1 MGNFKSGGLIFLTLY
16 NDNVVIDRYGI
27 LPVNAY
33 GELKNETWRFAGGL
47 QIDIFAPLLPT
58 VLPFSYLAASGN
70 AGLYRG
76 QLRAERYWYPSDID
90 QITFT
95 AGISEPVSTIVTDS
109 STVSG
114 TTALTEDNG
123 WPDLEMR
130 LSWAVGEPE
139 QVGLAAQRPFEVGIS
154 TVLGQIRTTFSP
166 PLTRVIDDIWGVA
179 LDARWRINDRWGF
192 SGEVFTGQTLG
203 TYGGGVFQ
211 NVNSATFE
219 PFHATGSWGQVD
231 YYFTPCLHSH
241 FGAGLD
247 DPLDS
252 ELALGQIGQNR
263 TFFANLIWDLNQS
276 LRIAGE
282 LTFRDTNYIGP
293 ATLDND
299 GVGLHG
305 QVQWKF

>member
-1 MGNFKSGGLIFLTLY
+1 
-16 NDNVVIDRYGI
+16 
-27 LPVNAY
+27 
-33 GELKNETWRFAGGL
+33 
-47 QIDIFAPLLPT
+47 
-58 VLPFSYLAASGN
+58 
-70 AGLYRG
+70 
-76 QLRAERYWYPSDID
+76 
-90 QITFT
+90 
-95 AGISEPVSTIVTDS
+95 
-109 STVSG
+109 
-114 TTALTEDNG
+114 
-123 WPDLEMR
+123 MR
-130 LSWAVGEPE
+130 LAWAVGEPQ
-139 QVGLAAQRPFEVGIS
+139 QVGLVAQRPFEVGIS
-154 TVLGQIRTTFSP
+154 AVLGQIRTTFAP
-166 PLTRVIDDIWGVA
+166 PLTRVVDDLWGVA

-192 SGEVFTGQTLG
+192 SGELFTGQTLG

-219 PFHATGSWGQVD
+219 PVHATGGWGQVD

-252 ELALGQIGQNR
+252 ELAPAQIGQNR

-276 LRIAGE
+276 FRIAGE

-293 ATLDND
+293 AALNND